1 MVLLTKKE
9 IPEFINYL
17 KERGSKNLA
26 ELLSLCLSKADGEPY
41 YCPRHGEFS
50 VIKTDRIERFYFPDR
65 EKEAGSILQSL
76 KKGKPLEDFFEKIP
90 FSETEAKKI
99 YLSAILSR
107 DLKVSDISA
116 LEDSSTL
123 SQALL
128 KAYTQYVHYPSGR
141 NFSMID
147 FLIDCTS
154 FIWGDLFKKGIAIL
168 SIYEEGNQ
176 RKYEVISVKNGKVNR
191 KTYTIPLGRNLGE
204 FAHNLANLPY
214 QTDANLRELLR
225 REIPSI
231 ITKLLETRE

>member
-9 IPEFINYL
+9 IPEFVNYL
-17 KERGSKNLA
+17 KEKENKNSA

-41 YCPRHGEFS
+41 FYPKYRDFF
-50 VIKTDRIERFYFPDR
+50 VIKSDR
-65 EKEAGSILQSL
+65 EVKYFTLPEEERKAILIL
-76 KKGKPLEDFFEKIP
+76 KTLGKGKSIGDYF
-90 FSETEAKKI
+90 KKI
-99 YLSAILSR
+99 ASDKAKEIYLCAVLSR
-107 DLKVSDISA
+107 DLKVSDVSA

-128 KAYTQYVHYPSGR
+128 KAYTQYVYHPSGKH
-141 NFSMID
+141 SPTLE
-147 FLIDCTS
+147 FLSSCV
-154 FIWGDLFKKGIAIL
+154 FNVLRELFDKGIAVL
-168 SIYEEGNQ
+168 SISEEGNQ

-214 QTDANLRELLR
+214 QTDTNLRELLR